1 MHPNTWLASD
11 QVVAVDVPAKLAAR
25 VRMLSTG
32 HGRKTDDA
40 DATSV
45 GIAALTAVGLRTAGV
60 DEAITVL
67 RALIEHR
74 DDVIKTRTQTV
85 NLNRTGMSGG
95 SDRWEGWSHVRE
107 YVEEVSARVA

>member
-1 MHPNTWLASD
+1 
-11 QVVAVDVPAKLAAR
+11 
-25 VRMLSTG
+25 MLSTG

-40 DATSV
+40 DAASV
-45 GIAALTAVGLRTAGV
+45 SIAAFTAVGLRAAGV

-85 NLNRTGMSGG
+85 RSHLIYISRKL
-95 SDRWEGWSHVRE
+95 HVRTRTE
-107 YVEEVSARVA
+107 AVVNFPQR